1 MRKVFV
7 LFVLLLSFPAQA
19 LNWKS
24 SSAITQLFVEA
35 GTKGTFVLYDVKAEQ
50 FVGHDL
56 LRAETRFVPGST
68 FKIPNAL
75 IGLAVGS
82 VKDVDEVL
90 PYGGTP
96 QPFKQWQQDMGLR
109 QAIAISNVPIF
120 QTLARRTGLQIM
132 AENVMQM
139 GYGNTNIG
147 TNVDRFWLDG
157 PLRISAIEQTRFIA
171 RLAQGTLS
179 YPESI
184 QRAVRDIVLLESTGR
199 YRLYGK
205 TGWVNAPGQ
214 GVGWWVGW
222 VEREQGLYAFALNL
236 DIQSQADADKR
247 VPLAKDCLKVLGV
260 L

>member
-1 MRKVFV
+1 MRTVFV
-7 LFVLLLSFPAQA
+7 LFVGLLSFPVQA
-19 LNWKS
+19 LNWQ
-24 SSAITQLFVEA
+24 SSAVITQLFVAA
-35 GTKGTFVLYDVKAEQ
+35 GVDGTFVLYDVTAER
-50 FVGHDL
+50 FVGHDR

-96 QPFKQWQQDMGLR
+96 QPFQQWQQDMGLR

-120 QTLARRTGLQIM
+120 QALARRTGLRAM
-132 AENVMQM
+132 AENVAQM
-139 GYGNTNIG
+139 DYGNTKIG
-147 TNVDRFWLDG
+147 AKVDRFWLDG
-157 PLRISAIEQTRFIA
+157 PLQISAMEQTRFLA
-171 RLAQGTLS
+171 RLAQGALP
-179 YPESI
+179 YPASI
-184 QRAVRDIVLLESTGR
+184 QRAVRGIVLLESTAQ

-205 TGWVNAPGQ
+205 TGWVNAPGP

-222 VEREQGLYAFALNL
+222 VEHEQGLYAFAINV
-236 DIQSQADADKR
+236 DIHSQVDADKR
-247 VPLAKDCLKVLGV
+247 IPLAKDCLKALGV